1 MIYLQIAAAV
11 AAVLIAAGPALATVW
26 TKVLER
32 AWEPQSEPDLK
43 PVGPNYQA
51 AMQSLAS
58 VRLRLVRTKTLSKE
72 SSAAIEVLTLA
83 LIEGSD
89 Q

>member
-1 MIYLQIAAAV
+1 MIHLQIAAAV
-11 AAVLIAAGPALATVW
+11 AAILIAAGPALSTVW

-32 AWEPQSEPDLK
+32 VWEPRGEPALK

-51 AMQSLAS
+51 AMQHLAS
-58 VRLRLVRTKTLSKE
+58 VRLRLVRAGALTKE
-72 SSAAIEVLTLA
+72 SSQAIEVLTLA

-89 Q
+89 K

>member
-1 MIYLQIAAAV
+1 
-11 AAVLIAAGPALATVW
+11 VW

-32 AWEPQSEPDLK
+32 VWEPQGEPALK

-51 AMQSLAS
+51 AMQHLAS
-58 VRLRLVRTKTLSKE
+58 VRLRLVRAGALTKE
-72 SSAAIEVLTLA
+72 SSQAIEVLTLA

-89 Q
+89 K

>member
-1 MIYLQIAAAV
+1 MIYLQVAAAV
-11 AAVLIAAGPALATVW
+11 AAVLIAAGPSLSTVW

-32 AWEPQSEPDLK
+32 VWEPQGEPALK

-51 AMQSLAS
+51 AMQHLAS
-58 VRLRLVRTKTLSKE
+58 VRLRLVRTGGLTKE
-72 SSAAIEVLTLA
+72 SSEAIETLTLA